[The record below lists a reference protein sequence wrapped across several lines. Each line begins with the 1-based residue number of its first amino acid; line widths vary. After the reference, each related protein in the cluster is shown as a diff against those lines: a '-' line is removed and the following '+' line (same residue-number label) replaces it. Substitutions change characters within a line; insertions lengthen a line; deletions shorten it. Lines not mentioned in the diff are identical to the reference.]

1 MPRVDETMIGF
12 AVYEDGREYL
22 GISEVTLP
30 EISNIV
36 EEIQG
41 AGINGKYESPILGQI
56 EPMSAVFNFRTVT
69 RNAITLLEPRRHNL
83 DLRAAQQNQD
93 PTKGKVGVTR
103 VKHILTVVPKKL
115 NLGKLITASAADVSG
130 EYSVVYYKN
139 YIDDEKMI
147 EIDPLNYIYYV
158 HGQDNR
164 WAEIQK
170 ALGK

>member
-1 MPRVDETMIGF
+1 M
-12 AVYEDGREYL
+12 
-22 GISEVTLP
+22 
-30 EISNIV
+30 
-36 EEIQG
+36 
-41 AGINGKYESPILGQI
+41 
-56 EPMSAVFNFRTVT
+56 T